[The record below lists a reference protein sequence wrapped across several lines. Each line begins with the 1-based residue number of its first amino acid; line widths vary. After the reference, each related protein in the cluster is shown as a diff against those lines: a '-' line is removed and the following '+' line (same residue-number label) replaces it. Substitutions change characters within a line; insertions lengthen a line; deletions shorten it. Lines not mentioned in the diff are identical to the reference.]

1 MLIYIDGK
9 FVPEAEAKVSVLD
22 RSFMYGDGVFETMLL
37 FNYSIFRWKE
47 HIDRL
52 LRGAKFLR
60 INHQINFNELYKN
73 AIELAKRN
81 NMPKGLLRLQ
91 LTRGIGLRGYSTKGA
106 NQPSVIMTI
115 HPMPVVDFNEPTEWT
130 AIQSNYLIPAG
141 NPLFNHKSCN
151 KLINI
156 LAKQEA
162 DICQVDE
169 AILVNTDGE
178 VCSCSSSNL
187 FFIKAGYVF
196 TPPIECGVLPGITRK
211 IIFELCGKLGIHY
224 GEASIRPDELLE
236 TDGVFLTM
244 TSWGVVHLTS
254 INGRTVFK
262 SEIAETLHRN
272 YWELVIEETENLSHL
287 EQHISESNIQED
299 QQI

>member
-1 MLIYIDGK
+1 MIVYIDGK
-9 FVPEAEAKVSVLD
+9 FLPETEAKVSVLD

-37 FNYSIFRWKE
+37 FNFSIFRWRE

-52 LRGAKFLR
+52 LQGARFLR
-60 INHQINFNELYKN
+60 INTQINFKELYKS

-91 LTRGIGLRGYSTKGA
+91 LTRGVGLRGYSTRGA
-106 NQPSVIMTI
+106 NQPSLIMTI

-141 NPLFNHKSCN
+141 NPLFNYKSCN

-162 DICQVDE
+162 DVFQVDE

-178 VCSCSSSNL
+178 VCSCSGANI
-187 FFIKAGYVF
+187 FYVKAGYVL
-196 TPPIECGVLPGITRK
+196 TPPIECGALPGITRQTV
-211 IIFELCGKLGIHY
+211 FELCRKLGIHF
-224 GEASIRPDELLE
+224 GENIIRPQELLD
-236 TDGVFLTM
+236 TDGVFLTL
-244 TSWGVVHLTS
+244 TSWGIVNLTS
-254 INGRTVFK
+254 INGRTIFK
-262 SEIAETLHRN
+262 SEIAEILHKN
-272 YWELVIEETENLSHL
+272 YWQLVMEETENLSHL
-287 EQHISESNIQED
+287 EQDIRPTGAS
-299 QQI
+299 